1 LPTDERQFYPSAS
14 LGREGRRRRAVV
26 VYEARR
32 SRIRGGGQV
41 AKVLLIVGGEAEV
54 SAAEAGREMVD
65 GGSRQPPEIGQL
77 LVASP
82 QAGERRTFLVREE
95 EAALAEEG
103 GKAVVA
109 RLDPLFL
116 RHREEIRECITGD
129 RLGRAG
135 QS

>member
-1 LPTDERQFYPSAS
+1 MVVHEARWRPYP
-14 LGREGRRRRAVV
+14 RRRPGRRTP
-26 VYEARR
+26 
-32 SRIRGGGQV
+32 
-41 AKVLLIVGGEAEV
+41 LIVGGEAEV
-54 SAAEAGREMVD
+54 SAAKAGREVVD

-82 QAGERRTFLVREE
+82 QAGERLTFFVREE

-103 GKAVVA
+103 GKTIVVG
-109 RLDPLFL
+109 LDPLFL
-116 RHREEIRECITGD
+116 RHREEIREHVAGD